1 MARRHLLLAVQALG
15 LLLVRAAA
23 KLAAMALSG
32 GTLSAGKRLLAGVGI
47 QPLSA
52 TAVFMVFEVGRL
64 YPEVGNVSLQLA
76 FFAAA
81 IMDLAG
87 PVLCRFAL
95 NRAGETAAE
104 KEIPG
109 GAL

>member
-1 MARRHLLLAVQALG
+1 MEEAV
-15 LLLVRAAA
+15 
-23 KLAAMALSG
+23 
-32 GTLSAGKRLLAGVGI
+32 RLRGD
-47 QPLSA
+47 P
-52 TAVFMVFEVGRL
+52 GRL
-64 YPEVGNVSLQLA
+64 IAGPRLIRQSAAVSFWWF